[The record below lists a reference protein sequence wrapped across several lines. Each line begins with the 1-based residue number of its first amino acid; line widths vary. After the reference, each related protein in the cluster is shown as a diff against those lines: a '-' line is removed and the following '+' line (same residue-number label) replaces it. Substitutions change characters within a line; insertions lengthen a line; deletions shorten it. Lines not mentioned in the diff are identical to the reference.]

1 MMDLEKEQIE
11 RDRLAALPLSK
22 LIIELADVHI
32 GDGDDLGVL
41 ARALHER
48 IDRLAYTA
56 EQPTKAG
63 WYWFKGW
70 RIDDQRDER
79 HDIEL
84 DVVRVFGPASCDGYH
99 GEWAGPLE
107 MPI

>member
-1 MMDLEKEQIE
+1 MACHHEWVGSPLKSIPLERWRECRKCGVVEKAVE
-11 RDRLAALPLSK
+11 LDRFCRKLDPPLSW
-22 LIIELADVHI
+22 
-32 GDGDDLGVL
+32 
-41 ARALHER
+41 
-48 IDRLAYTA
+48 TT
-56 EQPTKAG
+56 EQPTQPG